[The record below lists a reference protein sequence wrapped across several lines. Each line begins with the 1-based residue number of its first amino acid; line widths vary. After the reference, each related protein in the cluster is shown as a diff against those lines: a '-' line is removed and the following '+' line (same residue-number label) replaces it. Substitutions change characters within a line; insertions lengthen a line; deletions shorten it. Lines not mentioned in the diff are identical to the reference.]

1 MENPTLAPLEDYLYR
16 QFESEHK
23 IHCDSDVEL
32 IVTKT
37 TIGIIVEVACKKCG
51 ERIDITDYDC
61 W

>member
-1 MENPTLAPLEDYLYR
+1 MENPTLTPLEDYLYR

-23 IHCDSDVEL
+23 NHCDSDVEL

-37 TIGIIVEVACKKCG
+37 AIGIIVEVACKKCG
-51 ERIDITDYDC
+51 ERIEITDYEC

>member
-23 IHCDSDVEL
+23 THCDSDVEL

-37 TIGIIVEVACKKCG
+37 AIGIIVEVACKKCG
-51 ERIDITDYDC
+51 ERIDITD
-61 W
+61 